1 MSARAW
7 RHSCESLTSIG
18 RAPVTKENVEALL
31 LGDLAYLAVFIPF
44 VNTYGKWI
52 WVRLAPSRC
61 IRRSLA
67 QGSWFS
73 VGSLAVLI
81 TARLVFLYVEYT
93 PSAGQRHAS
102 PPTTTTPTKRGR
114 PRSPRRT

>member
-1 MSARAW
+1 MMF
-7 RHSCESLTSIG
+7 

-52 WVRLAPSRC
+52 WVRLASRC
-61 IRRSLA
+61 IHRPRSLS

-81 TARLVFLYVEYT
+81 TARLVFLYLEYT
-93 PSAGQRHAS
+93 PAAGHRHAS